1 MPESP
6 AKSVNGTRPDCWK
19 CQHFS
24 VSWDPKMPYL
34 CRLMGFKSRN
44 LPALE
49 IIRADGKPCQ
59 GFTAK
64 ALTQAVPAAP
74 AVAAL
79 QANPSTYLSA
89 FRR

>member
-6 AKSVNGTRPDCWK
+6 ANKVESSRPDCWK

-24 VSWDPKMPYL
+24 VSWDPKLPYL

-44 LPALE
+44 LPAIE

-59 GFTAK
+59 GFAAK
-64 ALTQAVPAAP
+64 APMPAAP
-74 AVAAL
+74 AVAAV

>member
-24 VSWDPKMPYL
+24 VSWDPKLPYL
-34 CRLMGFKSRN
+34 CRLMGFKSRS

-49 IIRADGKPCQ
+49 IIRADGKPC
-59 GFTAK
+59 
-64 ALTQAVPAAP
+64 
-74 AVAAL
+74 
-79 QANPSTYLSA
+79 
-89 FRR
+89 R

>member
-1 MPESP
+1 
-6 AKSVNGTRPDCWK
+6 
-19 CQHFS
+19 
-24 VSWDPKMPYL
+24 
-34 CRLMGFKSRN
+34 MGFKSRS
-44 LPALE
+44 LPAIE

-64 ALTQAVPAAP
+64 APTQAMPAAP
-74 AVAAL
+74 AVAAV

>member
-1 MPESP
+1 
-6 AKSVNGTRPDCWK
+6 
-19 CQHFS
+19 
-24 VSWDPKMPYL
+24 
-34 CRLMGFKSRN
+34 MGFKSRS

-64 ALTQAVPAAP
+64 AQRP
-74 AVAAL
+74 AVAAVPAV